1 MSCLFPC
8 LFLVSAPHLALSAPQ
23 LSNTAPRS
31 FTSAPQT
38 DNTAPRSLTS
48 APHTKKSLLSY
59 PEQAL
64 NSLFFQICQYRFIDQ
79 RFF

>member
-1 MSCLFPC
+1 MSCLFSC

-23 LSNTAPRS
+23 LSNS
-31 FTSAPQT
+31 
-38 DNTAPRSLTS
+38 APRSLTS
-48 APHTKKSLLSY
+48 APHQIKSLLSF

-64 NSLFFQICQYRFIDQ
+64 NSLLFQICQHRFIDK

>member
-1 MSCLFPC
+1 MSCLFSC
-8 LFLVSAPHLALSAPQ
+8 LFLVSAPHLAVSAPQ
-23 LSNTAPRS
+23 LA
-31 FTSAPQT
+31 
-38 DNTAPRSLTS
+38 NTAPRSLTS

-64 NSLFFQICQYRFIDQ
+64 NSLFFQICQYRFIDK